1 MTHPDFIAA
10 RRFAIYQLKNHLAPA
25 ITYHSPVH
33 TLEEVLPAVDRMI
46 LAEGV
51 ASADDQLLLRTAALF
66 HDLGYTSAHH
76 EHEMV
81 SAQIAARELPGLGY
95 SPQQVE
101 AVQAMIMATKL
112 PQSPHGLLQEI
123 LADADLDVLGSTVF
137 FDRNVDLRQEFDF
150 IQQPVNDLTWYTSQ
164 IKFLRDHRYFTRS
177 TRELRDPGKQKN
189 LQELI
194 RLQEAVQK
202 ADPTSISIGHKTSN
216 GSRSN
221 Q

>member
-1 MTHPDFIAA
+1 MTQPDFTAA
-10 RRFAIYQLKNHLAPA
+10 SRFAIYQLKNHLAPA

-51 ASADDQLLLRTAALF
+51 ANADDQLLLRTAALF

-95 SPQQVE
+95 TPQQVE
-101 AVQAMIMATKL
+101 AVQVMIMATRL

-123 LADADLDVLGSTVF
+123 LADADLDVLGSAVF
-137 FDRNVDLRQEFDF
+137 FERNVDLRQEIDF
-150 IQQPVNDLTWYTSQ
+150 FHGAVNDLVWYTNQ

-177 TRELRDPGKQKN
+177 TRELRDPGKHKN

-194 RLQEAVQK
+194 RLQEAAQK
-202 ADPTSISIGHKTSN
+202 NDPTAISVGHKNSN

-221 Q
+221 K

>member
-1 MTHPDFIAA
+1 MTQPDFTAA

-46 LAEGV
+46 LTEGV

-81 SAQIAARELPGLGY
+81 SAQIASSELPGHGY
-95 SPQQVE
+95 SPRQVE
-101 AVQAMIMATKL
+101 AIQAMIMATRL
-112 PQSPHGLLQEI
+112 PQSPQGLLQEI
-123 LADADLDVLGSTVF
+123 LADADLDVLGSAVF
-137 FDRNVDLRQEFDF
+137 FERNVDLRQEIDF
-150 IQQPVNDLTWYTSQ
+150 FHGAVNDLVWYTGQ

-177 TRELRDPGKQKN
+177 TRELRESGKQEN
-189 LQELI
+189 LQVLI
-194 RLQEAVQK
+194 HLLEAAK
-202 ADPTSISIGHKTSN
+202 KTDPTGISIGHKNSN
-216 GSRSN
+216 GS
-221 Q
+221 